1 MSVSKKFAAKINI
14 WSQSSLPFTFS
25 VFLSLALSICL
36 FIIGLRVY
44 LSLRLSLCSSVH
56 LSPPL

>member
-1 MSVSKKFAAKINI
+1 MSVSKEFAAKINI

-25 VFLSLALSICL
+25 VLSLALSICL